1 MRNHRLAILSV
12 VLTAGLLGCGQS
24 PEAARGSR
32 PRATA
37 DTGILQNLTEYKP
50 AAAVGT
56 PGGGRA
62 GGAADG
68 AATGGDAAAQVQN
81 VVETFVALL
90 KDGEVGRALKYFNPE
105 HVRALDAEKV
115 DVLFATFEKMDRLT
129 RGLEEKLGRG
139 PSAQALAGLRGGLDL
154 VPKWDVLDN
163 DHATVTPNLAVAL
176 FGPVKMS
183 PTITLARVDGEWRFE
198 LSSPLTA
205 EDADAIVAFHRQLQE
220 MLDRVTDMIDSQEQ
234 LDPAQ
239 LLEIIS
245 KAAAGQPPDLE
256 PPRAAP
262 PRESAGGRRDER
274 AGGLGVAPAD
284 AAPSVA
290 PPP

>member
-1 MRNHRLAILSV
+1 MRNYRLAFLSLGLAV
-12 VLTAGLLGCGQS
+12 GLLGCGQS
-24 PEAARGSR
+24 PDATRGPR
-32 PRATA
+32 PPASA
-37 DTGILQNLTEYKP
+37 DTGILENLTEYKP
-50 AAAVGT
+50 AAAVGS

-68 AATGGDAAAQVQN
+68 AAKGGDAAAQVQN
-81 VVETFVALL
+81 VVETFIALL
-90 KDGEVGRALKYFNPE
+90 KDGEIGRALKYFNPE

-163 DHATVTPNLAVAL
+163 DHATVTPNPALAL

-183 PTITLARVDGEWRFE
+183 PTITLARVGGEWRFE

-205 EDADAIVAFHRQLQE
+205 EDADAIVAFHRQFQE
-220 MLDRVTDMIDSQEQ
+220 MLDRVTDLIESQEKIE
-234 LDPAQ
+234 PAQ
-239 LLEIIS
+239 LLEILS
-245 KAAAGQPPDLE
+245 KAATGQPVELG
-256 PPRAAP
+256 AP
-262 PRESAGGRRDER
+262 GTPAKDGAGGKLDER
-274 AGGLGVAPAD
+274 AGGLGVAPPD

-290 PPP
+290 PPR